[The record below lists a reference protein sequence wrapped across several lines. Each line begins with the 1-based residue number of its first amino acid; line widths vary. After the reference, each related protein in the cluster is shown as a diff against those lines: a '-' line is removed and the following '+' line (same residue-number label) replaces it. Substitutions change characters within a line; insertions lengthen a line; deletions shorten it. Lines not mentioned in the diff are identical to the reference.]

1 MNDNEDDLDNLECL
15 DLNDIINEKN
25 KCKTTVEKN
34 NNTDLLNIEEENLY
48 LKLTKSINKD
58 INNYIKE
65 SEEANLI
72 LTNNFTLVN
81 KSTTKNKSNNNK

>member
-25 KCKTTVEKN
+25 KYKTTVEKN

-48 LKLTKSINKD
+48 
-58 INNYIKE
+58 
-65 SEEANLI
+65 
-72 LTNNFTLVN
+72 
-81 KSTTKNKSNNNK
+81 